1 MRSLQPDCAVASGAS
16 ERHSGNSVQ
25 GSSALPAEGLG
36 LLGKTSRV
44 FSAGSECLPSA
55 EFCYSGHAGP
65 AGGKHRTGREGKKK
79 ILTGRKSSE
88 DFYVVRGK
96 D

>member
-36 LLGKTSRV
+36 LL
-44 FSAGSECLPSA
+44 
-55 EFCYSGHAGP
+55 
-65 AGGKHRTGREGKKK
+65 KKRF
-79 ILTGRKSSE
+79 GE
-88 DFYVVRGK
+88 
-96 D
+96 

>member
-1 MRSLQPDCAVASGAS
+1 MRENASGFWAK
-16 ERHSGNSVQ
+16 R
-25 GSSALPAEGLG
+25 LG
-36 LLGKTSRV
+36 L
-44 FSAGSECLPSA
+44 FSAGSECLLPA

-79 ILTGRKSSE
+79 ILTGRKFSE